1 MNASRQFSNGLK
13 RSMDVLGSLVGLLL
27 LSPLLAMVAL
37 AVAVKLGRPVL
48 FCQVRPGRGGRL
60 FKMVKFRSMR
70 PAEPG
75 KANVVHDGD
84 RLTPFGR
91 LLRSTSMDEL
101 PTLWNV
107 LRGDMSLVGPRPL
120 LPDYLPRYNRHQAR
134 RHEVRPGVT
143 GWAQTNGRN
152 TEIGRAHV

>member
-1 MNASRQFSNGLK
+1 MK
-13 RSMDVLGSLVGLLL
+13 RAMDVAGSLVGLLL
-27 LSPLLAMVAL
+27 LSPVL
-37 AVAVKLGRPVL
+37 AVVAIAVACQLGRPVL
-48 FCQVRPGRGGRL
+48 FRQQRPGRDARL
-60 FKMVKFRSMR
+60 FEMIKFRSMR

-91 LLRSTSMDEL
+91 RLRSSSLDEL

-120 LPDYLPRYNRHQAR
+120 LPDYLTLRPRLPAPSQCAGPLSD
-134 RHEVRPGVT
+134 VALDCAGAAVPG
-143 GWAQTNGRN
+143 
-152 TEIGRAHV
+152 